1 MLIYEVNLTVNNEI
15 YNEYYSWLV
24 PHVKEMLQFRGFR
37 KAEIS
42 QDKTAENDNEQKKL
56 IVHYSVDSEADL
68 HDYLNNHAANMRAGA
83 IAKFGDKFSAVRRV
97 YQSLITV

>member
-1 MLIYEVNLTVNNEI
+1 MLIYEVNLTVENEI
-15 YNEYYSWLV
+15 YDEYYAWLV
-24 PHVKEMLQFRGFR
+24 PHVKEILQFRGFK

-42 QDKTAENDNEQKKL
+42 QDKTVENDNEQKKL
-56 IVHYSVDSEADL
+56 IVHYSVNSEEDL

-83 IAKFGDKFSAVRRV
+83 VEKFGNQFSASRRV